1 MATGNSDS
9 EIGNPLPP
17 HGLLFPNSS
26 NGVVLGIFYIH
37 HPTYRIT
44 PAVELWVEKEGNN
57 YLTYFCLSH
66 IILKQDVTLVVF
78 FVVVFLLLFLLF
90 SFLFICCLCVR
101 LVLCFFCVFFFCVF
115 FNSFFGGLFCF

>member
-66 IILKQDVTLVVF
+66 IIFKQDVTLVVF

-101 LVLCFFCVFFFCVF
+101 LVLCFFCVFFIFLF
-115 FNSFFGGLFCF
+115 FF